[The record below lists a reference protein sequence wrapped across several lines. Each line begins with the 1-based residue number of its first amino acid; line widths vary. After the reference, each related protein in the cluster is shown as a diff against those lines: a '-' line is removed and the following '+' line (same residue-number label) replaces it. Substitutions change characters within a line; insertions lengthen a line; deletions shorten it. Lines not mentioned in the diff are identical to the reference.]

1 MRFQEILGLYQVLN
15 SLRINMGH
23 FIITIPLKFDKIND
37 LLTDD
42 YKIYIYILPL
52 IGPINS
58 LVLERVLLTD
68 YQNDTK

>member
-1 MRFQEILGLYQVLN
+1 
-15 SLRINMGH
+15 MGH